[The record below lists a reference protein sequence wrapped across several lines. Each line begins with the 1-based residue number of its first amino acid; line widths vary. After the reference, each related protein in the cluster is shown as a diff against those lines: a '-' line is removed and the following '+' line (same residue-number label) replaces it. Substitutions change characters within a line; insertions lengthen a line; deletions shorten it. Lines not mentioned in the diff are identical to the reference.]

1 MTETS
6 FFLLAAT
13 FLPLL
18 SSPVAYFLVSRKGGS
33 INSVTWFSFGV
44 LMISTLLLFIPA
56 LTLKGGQSAYVE
68 SYPWSQFGNFGLR
81 LDGLSLPFALV
92 IYILCTVL
100 ALYSKPYMI
109 HKIMEDAQEQFGGG
123 GGSTGM
129 GHLATTRKGHGGGGG
144 GGIDEH
150 DFSEGIVH
158 SGSSGARGTGDK
170 NIESSAGSQQAAAAS
185 VVDIERYVNKQ
196 MGLYF
201 ALFLTFSMG
210 MLGTVLATNLIEFFV
225 FFELML
231 VPSFFL
237 IAFYGYGARLRIAL
251 MFFFWTHVG
260 AVVLLLGLLAMGF
273 FAGGF
278 DFATVKANA
287 AKIPAQWL
295 SIIIFAVVLGLGV
308 KLAAFLLHIWL
319 PYAHAEAPTPISA
332 LLSPAMIGIGAYGL
346 LRLWLDLLTASYA
359 DYSLY
364 INMWGLATMIY
375 GGAMA
380 LMQDDIK
387 RVLAYS
393 SISQMGYILFGIGSE
408 SVLGI
413 TGGTLMYIT
422 HGLGKAILFMMA
434 GSIILQTGTRSMSK
448 LGGLAGKMPY
458 TAVIAMIGALTI
470 IGIPPTSGFMA
481 EWILFNGVLQTGIHD
496 MNSLRVAIFGVG
508 ILTTVLSSAYIL
520 WMYKRIFFGRT
531 PERFVQVKDSNR
543 YITVTMAALA
553 ALTLIIGTYPD
564 PILNPVTGYIQG
576 IFSHTTKVLP
586 LPTNTTTMT
595 MTGQFSGNRSTVST
609 TTNSIPG
616 TSSSIIVGM
625 QRQATDKNIVTSS
638 YHEFVNN
645 IQQKTFMIGVLK
657 AAKTIQMQGG
667 VN

>member
-1 MTETS
+1 MAES
-6 FFLLAAT
+6 SYFLLVAT

-18 SSPVAYFLVSRKGGS
+18 LSPVVYILGRRVVGVNTIAWL
-33 INSVTWFSFGV
+33 SFGV
-44 LMISTLLLFIPA
+44 LAISTGLLFIPA
-56 LTLKGGQSAYVE
+56 LMLHGGQSAYVE
-68 SYPWSQFGNFGLR
+68 SYAWSQFGNFGLR
-81 LDGLSLPFALV
+81 LDGLSLPFALI

-100 ALYSKPYMI
+100 ALYSKPYMV
-109 HKIMEDAQEQFGGG
+109 HKIMEDIHQRVGDDSDDFSHSSGDHSDSGISQ
-123 GGSTGM
+123 
-129 GHLATTRKGHGGGGG
+129 ATTS
-144 GGIDEH
+144 I
-150 DFSEGIVH
+150 
-158 SGSSGARGTGDK
+158 
-170 NIESSAGSQQAAAAS
+170 
-185 VVDIERYVNKQ
+185 VDIKRQQSVNTQ

-201 ALFLTFSMG
+201 ALYMTFSMG

-237 IAFYGYGARLRIAL
+237 IAFYGYGARMRIAL

-273 FAGGF
+273 FAGSF
-278 DFATVKANA
+278 DFTVVKANA

-295 SIIIFAVVLGLGV
+295 SIIVFALVVGLGV

-319 PYAHAEAPTPISA
+319 PYAHAEAPTPVSA

-346 LRLWLDLLTASYA
+346 LRLWLELLTGSYA
-359 DYSLY
+359 QYSLY

-393 SISQMGYILFGIGSE
+393 SISQMGYILFGLGSASE
-408 SVLGI
+408 LGI
-413 TGGTLMYIT
+413 TGGTLMYVT

-448 LGGLAGKMPY
+448 LGGLGGKMPY

-496 MNSLRVAIFGVG
+496 ANSFRVALFGFG

-520 WMYKRIFFGRT
+520 WMYKRIFFGKI
-531 PERFVQVKDSNR
+531 PEELVHIKDSNR
-543 YITVTMAALA
+543 YVTVTMATLA
-553 ALTLIIGTYPD
+553 AITLIIGVYPN
-564 PILNPVTGYIQG
+564 PLLNPITGYIQG
-576 IFSHTTKVLP
+576 IFTHTPAVLK
-586 LPTNTTTMT
+586 LPT
-595 MTGQFSGNRSTVST
+595 TGQN
-609 TTNSIPG
+609 G
-616 TSSSIIVGM
+616 TSSTSGAAGVV
-625 QRQATDKNIVTSS
+625 ATQINKNIIPSS
-638 YHEFVNN
+638 NEFSNNN
-645 IQQKTFMIGVLK
+645 IHGYNDIGVIKIASTSKGALK
-657 AAKTIQMQGG
+657 
-667 VN
+667 